1 MEGFKMAKKFV
12 VTSARFFRKI
22 REIEEKEAALEK
34 RLLEIQNCR
43 RAEIKFNDEKTCDEH
58 SRREALEG
66 EKVAIKVQKEEI
78 EQALLGP
85 LRSHLSKVNGKA
97 NAHVLRANDI
107 VEVAEQGE
115 RILEE
120 RGVSKKNRVGTE
132 IEFRRAG
139 KKANATY
146 ARKASPQ
153 NTTFIRLVRVADG
166 WRLVEA
172 VRQIVWCNQK
182 EHREYF
188 VSSHAKDDIVRKA
201 LDAFSLHRSV

>member
-1 MEGFKMAKKFV
+1 MAKKFV

-22 REIEEKEAALEK
+22 REIEEKEAALEEG
-34 RLLEIQNCR
+34 LLEIQNSQR
-43 RAEIKFNDEKTCDEH
+43 VEIKINDEKTCDEN
-58 SRREALEG
+58 SRQEALEG
-66 EKVAIKVQKEEI
+66 EKVAIKVRKEEI
-78 EQALLGP
+78 EQAFLDP
-85 LRSHLSKVNGKA
+85 LRAHLSKVNGKA

-107 VEVAEQGE
+107 VEVAEQAE
-115 RILEE
+115 RTLED
-120 RGVSKKNRVGTE
+120 RGVSKKNRVGTV

-139 KKANATY
+139 KKASATL
-146 ARKASPQ
+146 ARKAGPQ

-182 EHREYF
+182 EHREFF
-188 VSSHAKDDIVRKA
+188 VSTAAKDDIVRKA